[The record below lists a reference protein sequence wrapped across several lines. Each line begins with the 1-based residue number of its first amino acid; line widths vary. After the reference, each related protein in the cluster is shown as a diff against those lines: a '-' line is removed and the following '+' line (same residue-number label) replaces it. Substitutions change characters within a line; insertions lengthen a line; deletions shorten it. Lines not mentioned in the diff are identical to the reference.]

1 MSSEMKFVF
10 VVLHYSAVHDTIE
23 CLNSLLSNVQYSN
36 SEIVVVDNCCPDDGI
51 VKLKNEFDKEKKIH
65 FLQTDKNIGF
75 AKGNNVGYQYAK
87 KVLNA
92 DFIILLN
99 NDTIVEQDNFLL
111 KISEVYE
118 KDCFA
123 ILGPDIL
130 STEDGEHQNPYTK
143 VDLQEIRIN
152 ILFYRLCLALTHL
165 NLYDPITKSILFLS
179 KALRGK
185 QSADNNE
192 FWKEPNEN
200 VKLQGSCLIFSPLYV
215 KKYRGLFD
223 KTFMYVEED
232 ILYYIARKENLKMV
246 YSPEVRIL
254 HKEKSSTKSMN
265 KTSRE
270 MKLFYY
276 SNMCKSLK
284 VFLEL
289 TKHYQEEHQAL
300 MDD

>member
-1 MSSEMKFVF
+1 MKFVF
-10 VVLHYSAVHDTIE
+10 VVLHYSAIKDTIE
-23 CLNSLLSNVQYSN
+23 CIHSLLLNIEYSN
-36 SEIVVVDNCCPDDGI
+36 YEVVVVDNCCPDDG
-51 VKLKNEFDKEKKIH
+51 LKVLKQEFVKEKTIH
-65 FLQTDKNIGF
+65 FLQTDENLGF

-87 KVLNA
+87 KELNA
-92 DFIILLN
+92 DVIILLN
-99 NDTIVEQDNFLL
+99 NDTIIEQKEFLS
-111 KISEVYE
+111 KVGDIY
-118 KDCFA
+118 KKNNFA

-130 STEDGEHQNPYTK
+130 STEDGGHQNPYEK
-143 VDLQEIRIN
+143 VDLQKIRIN
-152 ILFYRLCLALTHL
+152 ILFYEFCLILTHL
-165 NLYDPITKSILFLS
+165 NLYEPITKSILFLS

-192 FWKEPNEN
+192 FWKEPKEN

-215 KKYRGLFD
+215 NKYRGLFD

-232 ILYYIARKENLKMV
+232 ILYYIAQKENLKMV

-265 KTSRE
+265 KTSKE

-276 SNMCKSLK
+276 RNMCASLK

-289 TKHYQEEHQAL
+289 TQHYQEEHQAL
-300 MDD
+300 LDE